1 MSKHC
6 VVVNALRQ
14 MLAITSMN
22 LRTVPTRWASS
33 LVIVVG
39 IAGVVTVMVALL
51 ALATGFSSTLQRTGH
66 ADRAIILR
74 GGANGELSSS
84 LTTERAQIVA
94 TMPGIAQLNGV
105 AAASPEL
112 YLVADVPKRANGS
125 AANLPLRGMTP
136 LGVTL
141 RPEVKILQ
149 GRMFKPGKAELIAGR
164 GAANQFMGLDLGAKI
179 KLRDA
184 TLEVVG
190 IFSADGGGH
199 ESEVWMDLPVVQDLF
214 RGPGVISS
222 LRIAARSPSDIALLK
237 QSIEADRR
245 LDMTVTDEQTY
256 YGKQSERLTA
266 LITGFGYAVAVIMG
280 IGALFAALNT
290 MFSAVSAR
298 TIEIATL
305 RALGFG
311 GMPVMMSVVVEAMML
326 AASGGAI
333 GGLIAYLGFNG
344 STVSTLNQAS
354 FSQVAFDFAVTPA
367 LITKGITIALVLGL
381 IGGLMPAW
389 RAASLPVTAA
399 LRRA

>member
-1 MSKHC
+1 M
-6 VVVNALRQ
+6 VNALRQ

-51 ALATGFSSTLQRTGH
+51 ALAQGFSSTLQRTGH

-222 LRIAARSPSDIALLK
+222 LRIAARSPSDIAMLK